1 MLNLSGRNKHIEK
14 FNMFCQGYIHDQ
26 SQAKTSI
33 IDNGDDRNMN
43 FYPKFLNRAS
53 LKDKAKK
60 EGPYLEII
68 LENSFLF
75 FRIEKSFP
83 I

>member
-60 EGPYLEII
+60 EGPIWKLFLKTVFCSLE
-68 LENSFLF
+68 
-75 FRIEKSFP
+75 
-83 I
+83 

>member
-1 MLNLSGRNKHIEK
+1 
-14 FNMFCQGYIHDQ
+14 MFCQGYIHDQ

-60 EGPYLEII
+60 EGPIWKLFLKTVFCSLE
-68 LENSFLF
+68 
-75 FRIEKSFP
+75 
-83 I
+83 